1 MNAAIELLFQK
12 LVDSAMAGNATQS
25 FELARYNTHTKMCLA
40 GAVVN
45 FMMATIF
52 VVMTCM
58 KMAFIYD
65 FKPFWRESGCKLRF
79 H

>member
-1 MNAAIELLFQK
+1 MNAAVKLFLQK
-12 LVDSAMAGNATQS
+12 LVDGAMTGNATQS
-25 FELARYNTHTKMCLA
+25 LELARYNTHTKMCLA

-45 FMMATIF
+45 VMMAALF

-58 KMAFIYD
+58 KMAFIYN
-65 FKPFWRESGCKLRF
+65 FKPFRRESSRKLCF